1 MLQCLPLEEEEGT
14 DSEEKEDGSIED
26 SKEIITMAF
35 VRENI
40 GAQRGLQSAHQ
51 QGKKKRKKKRLGL
64 QDGEWGSILGK
75 AGGTWRGGGL
85 SCEGVSKGETVE

>member
-1 MLQCLPLEEEEGT
+1 MLQSLPLEEEEGT

-26 SKEIITMAF
+26 SKEINTMAF
-35 VRENI
+35 VRENT
-40 GAQRGLQSAHQ
+40 GVQRGLQSAHS

-64 QDGEWGSILGK
+64 QDGEWGSMLGK

-85 SCEGVSKGETVE
+85 SG

>member
-1 MLQCLPLEEEEGT
+1 MLQSLPLEEEEGT

-26 SKEIITMAF
+26 SKEINTMAF
-35 VRENI
+35 VRENT
-40 GAQRGLQSAHQ
+40 GAQRGLQSAHS

-64 QDGEWGSILGK
+64 QDGEWGSMLGK

-85 SCEGVSKGETVE
+85 SG